1 MTWNTQAGE
10 RILVGAEAALF
21 RAMVDDLH
29 EQIRHLDR
37 DDFAISLFQNLT
49 QNAKLALV
57 FQVAQALLCETETY
71 PTLNAENEAT
81 IATIFEV
88 GFESLTVEIDLEQDE
103 YFEGDRFYWRRLA
116 GNAYAELE
124 LEDDSDDDS
133 EDITDNPAERKR
145 REIDEWGFKFEIL
158 SDQILWDAD
167 YMDGD
172 LFLDGPPSTPRP
184 LSEEAEGY
192 FTTIPPDP
200 LDSEMENLHA
210 MLNALCRPN
219 QS

>member
-57 FQVAQALLCETETY
+57 FQAVQALLCETETC

-81 IATIFEV
+81 IFKV
-88 GFESLTVEIDLEQDE
+88 GFESV
-103 YFEGDRFYWRRLA
+103 RS
-116 GNAYAELE
+116 N
-124 LEDDSDDDS
+124 
-133 EDITDNPAERKR
+133 N
-145 REIDEWGFKFEIL
+145 
-158 SDQILWDAD
+158 
-167 YMDGD
+167 
-172 LFLDGPPSTPRP
+172 
-184 LSEEAEGY
+184 
-192 FTTIPPDP
+192 
-200 LDSEMENLHA
+200 
-210 MLNALCRPN
+210 
-219 QS
+219 